1 VGAGYGRRMA
11 KEGGSRL
18 VGCAAGERWQRP
30 CGGRG
35 RHAGVGWGVRL
46 GGPATGPAALGQPN
60 VNSLIFDL
68 FKPF

>member
-1 VGAGYGRRMA
+1 MWG
-11 KEGGSRL
+11 
-18 VGCAAGERWQRP
+18 QRKA
-30 CGGRG
+30 CGG
-35 RHAGVGWGVRL
+35 GVGVRL